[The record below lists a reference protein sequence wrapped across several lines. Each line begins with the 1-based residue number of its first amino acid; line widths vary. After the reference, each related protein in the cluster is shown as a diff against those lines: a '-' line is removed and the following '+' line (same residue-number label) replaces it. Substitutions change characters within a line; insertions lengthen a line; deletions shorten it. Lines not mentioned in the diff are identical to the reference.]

1 MQKSIKF
8 GLYFLL
14 ALGLAA
20 ILLVLAKSMVTP
32 TGKQARIE
40 QNNKGA
46 QAVLGQLVR
55 LHPRPARPT
64 ALFLDQ
70 TGQQRQLRE
79 FEGKVILLNV
89 WATWCPP
96 CVEEMP
102 SLNQLQAQL
111 GGADFEV
118 VAISVDR
125 DLEDAKTFFA
135 EHKINNL
142 ALYQDKGFDVVR
154 QLYVKDYP
162 SGLPISVLYDRKGQ
176 ELARLSGGFD
186 WVSEAAISRIEQAIS
201 ATPAPK

>member
-8 GLYFLL
+8 GLYLLL

-20 ILLVLAKSMVTP
+20 ILLVLAKSVVDP
-32 TGKQARIE
+32 KGKQARIE
-40 QNNKGA
+40 QNDKGA
-46 QAVLGQLVR
+46 EAVIGQLVQ
-55 LHPRPARPT
+55 LKPRPAQPN
-64 ALFLDQ
+64 AVFLDGN
-70 TGQQRQLRE
+70 GQQRQLSE
-79 FEGKVILLNV
+79 FNGKVILLNV

-102 SLNQLQAQL
+102 SLDQLQAQL
-111 GGADFEV
+111 GGADFAV

-125 DLEDAKTFFA
+125 QIKDAESFFA
-135 EHKINNL
+135 DHNINNL

-162 SGLPISVLYDRKGQ
+162 SGLPISVLYDRQGR

-201 ATPAPK
+201 TSHLPE